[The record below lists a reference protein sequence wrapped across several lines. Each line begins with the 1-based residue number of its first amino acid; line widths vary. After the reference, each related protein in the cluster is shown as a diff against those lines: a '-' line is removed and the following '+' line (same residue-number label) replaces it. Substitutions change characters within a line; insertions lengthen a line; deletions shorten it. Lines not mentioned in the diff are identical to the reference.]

1 MRRMCLGLHRSARLV
16 VMMVRPPVVLVILL
30 FAAIGM
36 AAGGRGDGIGP
47 LAGVSLVLA
56 GWFVHA
62 TVLNDLGD
70 EPIDRVNLQH
80 APGRPLVAG
89 FATRRELRA
98 LGWAA
103 AAVAV
108 AGAALAGRGA
118 VAVVGAG
125 LGLNAAY
132 SCRPVRLCDR
142 GAVAP
147 FVLPA
152 GYVAVPY
159 LLGALV
165 TGGRLHVALLGALY
179 AGFVGRI
186 LLKDFRDVRGDALYG
201 KRTFLLRRGR
211 RRTCAVSAAFSTA
224 GVAAVLVVLPWS
236 WVTAA
241 GMAGLLA
248 CTLRTLSQLA
258 SGGNVDEEQKRIAAI
273 AMTGRGMGVVV
284 LAHLTAPAAAV
295 GAVAALFLAAHLDS
309 ARDGGRRL
317 EPERAY

>member
-1 MRRMCLGLHRSARLV
+1 MRGMRLGLPRAARLV
-16 VMMVRPPVVLVILL
+16 LMMVRPPVVLAILL

-36 AAGGRGDGIGP
+36 AAGGRGGGIVALG
-47 LAGVSLVLA
+47 AVSLILA

-70 EPIDRVNLQH
+70 EAIDRVNLQH
-80 APGRPLVAG
+80 ARGRPLVSG
-89 FATRRELRA
+89 FATRRELGA

-118 VAVVGAG
+118 VAVIGAG
-125 LGLNAAY
+125 LALNAAY

-165 TGGRLHVALLGALY
+165 AGGRLHLPLLGALY

-224 GVAAVLVVLPWS
+224 GVAGVLVALPWS

-241 GMAGLLA
+241 GLAGLLA
-248 CTLRTLSQLA
+248 CTLHALRRLA
-258 SGGNVDEEQKRIAAI
+258 SGQNLDDEPRRIAAI
-273 AMTGRGMGVVV
+273 AMAGRGMGIVV

-295 GAVAALFLAAHLDS
+295 GAVAALFVAAHLDS

-317 EPERAY
+317 EPLRTY